1 MEWDD
6 PDLAAG
12 VFRELVPN
20 VAGKPGIVDDLE
32 DVAHDASR
40 RSLRAIRSTSRQA
53 SGSALAES
61 PSGPVNTGGN
71 EPGLGARQR
80 PRERLVIGNCH
91 QPIAAVAQD
100 PVDKIRLEELC
111 PGGRRHVAIFE
122 ILYVAAVVGRTIVA
136 TGTFPER
143 VDGCATSP

>member
-1 MEWDD
+1 MEWDHPD
-6 PDLAAG
+6 PAAG

-40 RSLRAIRSTSRQA
+40 EVAPRNQERPHGKRRDRLRRNA
-53 SGSALAES
+53 

-80 PRERLVIGNCH
+80 PRERLVIG
-91 QPIAAVAQD
+91 D
-100 PVDKIRLEELC
+100 
-111 PGGRRHVAIFE
+111 
-122 ILYVAAVVGRTIVA
+122 
-136 TGTFPER
+136 
-143 VDGCATSP
+143 ATSR